1 MTRRKQ
7 VIDLGGEVHYV
18 DHGGDGAPIVAVHG
32 LGGSHLNWERLAPML
47 RSSHR
52 VYALDLVGFGHTPL
66 DGRTASLVTNRDL
79 VLHFTKEIAGAPSTV
94 IGNSMGGLVA
104 MLAAA
109 TGPDL
114 VERLVLIDPAL
125 PLYSLDTVH
134 RDTLLSIA
142 APAIPGV
149 GPALMRRAASSMTAE
164 EQVDVGYDF
173 VCSDPSRIDDDTRRQ
188 SIEMT
193 HLRRSQPWAVAAFT
207 QAAQSIAR
215 ELVWR
220 PKIWRTVH
228 RIASPTLVI
237 HGAQDRIVS
246 PRAVTRLM
254 EERPDWDLVMLE
266 DVGHVPQLE
275 APELV
280 AHHMLDWLGE

>member
-1 MTRRKQ
+1 MTRRTQ

-18 DHGGDGAPIVAVHG
+18 DHGGEGAPLVAVHG

-47 RSSHR
+47 RTSHR

-66 DGRTASLVTNRDL
+66 DGRSASLGTNRDL
-79 VLHFTKEIAGAPSTV
+79 VLHFVGEVAGEPSTV
-94 IGNSMGGLVA
+94 VGNSMGGLVA

-109 TGPDL
+109 MGPGL
-114 VERLVLIDPAL
+114 VEHLVLIDPAL

-149 GPALMRRAASSMTAE
+149 GPALLRRAASSMTAE
-164 EQVDVGYDF
+164 EQVDMGYDF
-173 VCSDPSRIDDDTRRQ
+173 VCADPSRIDEDTRRQ
-188 SIEMT
+188 SIDMT

-228 RIASPTLVI
+228 KIACPTLVL
-237 HGAQDRIVS
+237 HGAQDRVVS
-246 PRAVTRLM
+246 PHAVARLM
-254 EERPDWDLVMLE
+254 EERPDWDLVMFE
-266 DVGHVPQLE
+266 GVGHVPQLE
-275 APELV
+275 VPELV
-280 AHHMLDWLGE
+280 ARHVLDWLGQ